1 MHFFPHCFQS
11 NLDSQHEDNTL
22 KQIKHKKVIC
32 RFLSKLL
39 MTEISVTHHNIYNIY
54 IIIKN
59 YRDPFATRHT
69 SRQLEG
75 ARVGGWMGNM
85 PSVTQESAP
94 GRISSLQD
102 GSGRGSV
109 KVASHLAQTPWEHSG

>member
-22 KQIKHKKVIC
+22 NQIKHKKVIC

-39 MTEISVTHHNIYNIY
+39 VTEISVTHYNIYNIY

-69 SRQLEG
+69 SRQL
-75 ARVGGWMGNM
+75 GGGEGNM

-94 GRISSLQD
+94 GGISSLQD
-102 GSGRGSV
+102 ESGRGPV